1 MECEIYWTQ
10 DNEKLGE
17 INIMNEKNIILKVRN
32 LSTSF
37 LSDNKEINIVKNVSF
52 DVKRGKALAIVG
64 ESGCGKSVTMNSIL
78 KLLGRNAK
86 TDADEI
92 TFYEKQ
98 SNGTIKPHYIN
109 KIKKQNGKEMNYLR
123 GQKISMVFQD
133 PMSSLDPVYRV
144 GDQVMEGLREHCKI
158 SKKEAKKKTIE
169 IFKKLGIPDAEKRVN
184 CYPYEFSGGMKQR
197 VVIAIALICN
207 PDLIICDEPTTAL
220 DVTIQAQI
228 MDILKE
234 LQEQLGI
241 SIVLI
246 THNMGLVA
254 QMASDVVVM
263 YMGRIV
269 EKGTREEI
277 FLNPRHPYT
286 QALLKSVPVLGM
298 ANDKK
303 LETIPGITPNPA
315 DLKEGCEFADRCTY
329 CKNECRT
336 GKISLYKENE
346 NHSVRC
352 LLYKER
358 GWDCE
363 TN

>member
-1 MECEIYWTQ
+1 
-10 DNEKLGE
+10 
-17 INIMNEKNIILKVRN
+17 
-32 LSTSF
+32 
-37 LSDNKEINIVKNVSF
+37 
-52 DVKRGKALAIVG
+52 
-64 ESGCGKSVTMNSIL
+64 
-78 KLLGRNAK
+78 
-86 TDADEI
+86 
-92 TFYEKQ
+92 
-98 SNGTIKPHYIN
+98 
-109 KIKKQNGKEMNYLR
+109 
-123 GQKISMVFQD
+123 
-133 PMSSLDPVYRV
+133 
-144 GDQVMEGLREHCKI
+144 
-158 SKKEAKKKTIE
+158 
-169 IFKKLGIPDAEKRVN
+169 
-184 CYPYEFSGGMKQR
+184 MKQR

-254 QMASDVVVM
+254 QMASDVCVM

>member
-1 MECEIYWTQ
+1 M
-10 DNEKLGE
+10 
-17 INIMNEKNIILKVRN
+17 
-32 LSTSF
+32 
-37 LSDNKEINIVKNVSF
+37 
-52 DVKRGKALAIVG
+52 
-64 ESGCGKSVTMNSIL
+64 
-78 KLLGRNAK
+78 
-86 TDADEI
+86 
-92 TFYEKQ
+92 
-98 SNGTIKPHYIN
+98 
-109 KIKKQNGKEMNYLR
+109 
-123 GQKISMVFQD
+123 
-133 PMSSLDPVYRV
+133 
-144 GDQVMEGLREHCKI
+144 
-158 SKKEAKKKTIE
+158 
-169 IFKKLGIPDAEKRVN
+169 
-184 CYPYEFSGGMKQR
+184 
-197 VVIAIALICN
+197 
-207 PDLIICDEPTTAL
+207 

-246 THNMGLVA
+246 THDMGLVA
-254 QMASDVVVM
+254 QMASDVCVM

-336 GKISLYKENE
+336 GKYLFTKKTKIIA
-346 NHSVRC
+346 
-352 LLYKER
+352 
-358 GWDCE
+358 
-363 TN
+363 